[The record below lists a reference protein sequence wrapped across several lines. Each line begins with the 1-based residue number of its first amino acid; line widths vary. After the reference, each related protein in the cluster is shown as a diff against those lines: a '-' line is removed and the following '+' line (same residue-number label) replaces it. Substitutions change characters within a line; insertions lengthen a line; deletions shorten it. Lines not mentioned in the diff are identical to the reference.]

1 MRRISFNVNRKM
13 LYMVFGIILVSF
25 FSLTIVYAALSV
37 TLNINGNAEVTAAN
51 WDIHLENP
59 KVKSGSVNNN
69 VPTISGNNLSFS
81 ASLTTPGDYYEFTVD
96 VVNGGDIDAMIDS
109 VVKTPEL
116 TTEQAK
122 YFKYEVSYQN
132 GEDVS
137 TKQTLKKGT
146 STPIKVRIEYRND
159 LIASDLPTATSNL
172 NLKLTLI
179 YVQSDG
185 SGSEVPNNGQNVY
198 RLGDTIEQGDYRYIY
213 MGCSSYE
220 EFREIA
226 PKFFIK
232 NALNMDYEE
241 GLKYI
246 GMTEEEFISMLE
258 QEGILSEE
266 SFSQLFDGWNVDV
279 IDNTKTSYG
288 VIESYIDG
296 IPVLAL
302 NSTFQD
308 CMNMKSSPEIPYGI
322 ISMSGTYNVSG
333 LVEAPIIPSTVTL
346 IDFLFSGCPNL
357 VTYSGSMDPEGD
369 FSNYVLPNTVTDIS
383 SLFSGCK
390 KITKVPS
397 IPNSVTN
404 MSYAYSGTSISIAP
418 VIPNGVTDI
427 SYAYSRTNISTAP
440 VIPNSVINM
449 EWAFWECLNLVE
461 PPEIPESVIYMNAT
475 FNGCRNLKS
484 APVIPSQVIEISALF
499 RNCTSLTGD
508 VIINSNNF
516 NNNTEMWG
524 VNSCWEAFKNVDMT
538 KINLKG
544 SASKDVL
551 NLIGS
556 TGNNWTPIQ

>member
-13 LYMVFGIILVSF
+13 LYMLLGIILVLV

-109 VVKTPEL
+109 VVKTPDL

-146 STPIKVRIEYRND
+146 STPIKVRIEYRID

-172 NLKLTLI
+172 SLKLTLI

-185 SGSEVPNNGQNVY
+185 SGSEVPNNGQIVH

-220 EFREIA
+220 EFRELA
-226 PKFFIK
+226 PKFF
-232 NALNMDYEE
+232 LQSVTNMEYEE
-241 GLKYI
+241 ALKNI
-246 GMTEEEFISMLE
+246 GMTEEEFISLME

-266 SFSQLFDGWNVDV
+266 TFSQLFDGWNVDV

-333 LVEAPIIPSTVTL
+333 LVEAPIIPSTVTMY
-346 IDFLFSGCPNL
+346 DSLFSGCTNL
-357 VTYSGSMDPEGD
+357 ATYSGSTDPEGD
-369 FSNYVLPNTVTDIS
+369 FSNYMLPNNVTDIS
-383 SLFSGCK
+383 YLFHGCN
-390 KITKVPS
+390 KITKVPPIS
-397 IPNSVTN
+397 NNVTTIEN
-404 MSYAYSGTSISIAP
+404 AY
-418 VIPNGVTDI
+418 NG
-427 SYAYSRTNISTAP
+427 TNISVAP
-440 VIPNSVINM
+440 VIPNSVVNM
-449 EWAFWECLNLVE
+449 NYAFANCQNLVTA
-461 PPEIPESVIYMNAT
+461 PAIPDGVLDMSAT
-475 FNGCRNLKS
+475 FHGCKNLKT
-484 APVIPSQVIEISALF
+484 APTIPSSVNEISALF
-499 RNCTSLTGD
+499 RDCTSLSGD
-508 VIINSNNF
+508 VIINSNKF
-516 NNNTEMWG
+516 TNNTEMWG

>member
-13 LYMVFGIILVSF
+13 LYMVLGIILVSV

-37 TLNINGNAEVTAAN
+37 TLNINGNAEVPAAN

-69 VPTISGNNLSFS
+69 VPTISGNNLTFS

-159 LIASDLPTATSNL
+159 LIASDLPTVTSNL
-172 NLKLTLI
+172 GLKLTLI

-185 SGSEVPNNGQNVY
+185 SGSEVPNNGQIVH
-198 RLGDTIEQGDYRYIY
+198 RLGDIVEQGDYRYTY

-220 EFREIA
+220 EFRELA
-226 PKFFIK
+226 PKMFLES
-232 NALNMDYEE
+232 ALNMEYEE
-241 GLKYI
+241 GLKHMGI
-246 GMTEEEFISMLE
+246 TEEELISMLE

-266 SFSQLFDGWNVDV
+266 TFSQLLDGWAVKV
-279 IDNTKTSYG
+279 IDKNKTSYG
-288 VIESYIDG
+288 VIESFVDG
-296 IPVLAL
+296 SPVLIL
-302 NSTFQD
+302 DTTFQD
-308 CMNMKSSPEIPYGI
+308 CVNMQVSPKIPYGV
-322 ISMSGTYNVSG
+322 ISMSGTYNNSG
-333 LVEAPIIPSTVTL
+333 LVEAPIIPSTVTMY
-346 IDFLFSGCPNL
+346 DSLFSGCTNL
-357 VTYSGSMDPEGD
+357 ATYSGSTDPEGD

-383 SLFSGCK
+383 HLFSGCK
-390 KITKVPS
+390 NITKVPP
-397 IPNSVTN
+397 IH
-404 MSYAYSGTSISIAP
+404 
-418 VIPNGVTDI
+418 NGVTNI

-449 EWAFWECLNLVE
+449 EWVFWECLNLVE

-499 RNCTSLTGD
+499 RDCTSLTGD

-516 NNNTEMWG
+516 NNNTETWDP
-524 VNSCWEAFKNVDMT
+524 NSCWDAFDNVDMT